1 MLNYT
6 VAATIARKV
15 FELNLLLAKASAS
28 AVTRRAL
35 YGPRR
40 AGWSWPF
47 ESVVGMMH
55 SRTPCREE
63 MSEAEV
69 RAALER
75 VDLPLPRDVRIE
87 PAVGAGAPA
96 EWTITPNARPGH
108 AILSL
113 HGGGYVCGS
122 PRSHRSLVSRL
133 ARAAGMAA
141 LSLDYRLAPE
151 HPYPAALE
159 DAWLAYW
166 WLLGQG
172 IAPERIAVAGDSAGG
187 GLTAAL
193 LLALRDAG
201 APLPAA
207 AVLFS
212 PWLDLALKG
221 VTIQANAEC
230 DFLNL
235 QILRRTAGMYLGST
249 DPRTPHASPLYA
261 DLAGLPPLLVQAGTA
276 EMLFDDARRFAQRAA
291 TAGVAVEFEP
301 WENMIHVWQFLA
313 PIEASARLA
322 IRSAGRFIRKHMFLP
337 QPKLLL
343 PQAAQMTQATYQATL
358 LADANGHR

>member
-1 MLNYT
+1 MSSYT
-6 VAATIARKV
+6 TAATVARKV
-15 FELNLLLAKASAS
+15 FELNLLLAKASAG

-35 YGPRR
+35 HGPRR

-47 ESVVGMMH
+47 ESIVGMMH

-75 VDLPLPRDVRIE
+75 VDLPLPRDVRLE
-87 PAVGAGAPA
+87 PAAGVGAPA
-96 EWTITPNARPGH
+96 EWTITPNAQPGR
-108 AILSL
+108 AILYL

-122 PRSHRSLVSRL
+122 PHSHRSLVSRL
-133 ARAAGMAA
+133 ARAAGAAA

-172 IAPERIAVAGDSAGG
+172 IEPSRIAVAGDSAGG
-187 GLTAAL
+187 GLTVAL

-212 PWLDLALKG
+212 PWLDLALEG
-221 VTIQANAEC
+221 ATIQANAES

-235 QILRRTAGMYLGST
+235 QILRKTAAMYLGSA
-249 DPRTPHASPLYA
+249 DPHTPLASPLYA
-261 DLAGLPPLLVQAGTA
+261 DLSGLPPLLVQAGTA
-276 EMLFDDARRFAQRAA
+276 EMLFDDARRFARRAA
-291 TAGVAVEFEP
+291 AAGVAVEFEP

-322 IRSAGRFIRKHMFLP
+322 LQSAGRFIRKQMFLP
-337 QPKLLL
+337 QATMVL
-343 PQAAQMTQATYQATL
+343 PQVSTGEHRFTL
-358 LADANGHR
+358 VDGVG